1 MEQSTLQPG
10 TLLRG
15 GAYRV
20 ERALSSGGFGNTY
33 VVMNLNFDERWA
45 MKEFFMKGVNLRDG
59 NTVTVSV
66 PENLQPFNAQREK
79 FRKEAQRLWKLKN
92 DHIVKVHDLF
102 EENGTV
108 YYVMDFIDGE
118 SLSERIKRLGRPLTE
133 VEVMPLLRQALDAL
147 ESVHRQKIW
156 HLDIKPA
163 NMMVDKQEHLYL
175 IDFGAS
181 KQLHTS
187 DGLSLS
193 TSSALAYTPGYAP
206 LEQTDQNIKLFGP
219 WTDLYALG
227 ASLYK
232 LLTNETPPTSSEM
245 IAMGGQ
251 LLFPPVA
258 ISQRMKNLI
267 TWMMKPAY
275 TQRPQSAAEIRQFL
289 DKPHV
294 EQEEETVIDEPKPK
308 IEEETV
314 VTPPPVI
321 PPVPPTPKPEPKP
334 EPKPTPK
341 PEPKPAPKANPQP
354 STFNPPPSKSLPWGI
369 IVGVVMALLAFGGV
383 GGYFLLSGKSSVEEV
398 VPQKEEPKEVTISY
412 TSSLG
417 DKGQYTGYV
426 NADGKPD
433 GWGKV
438 AFENGSR
445 YEGNFKN
452 GLRDST
458 GTFTFKD
465 GSVYTGTF
473 KDDHFEDGTFEATD
487 GSRFEG
493 HFSSDNKP
501 QSGIWYDKK
510 GNEIESVSACP
521 SACKCKECKCDP
533 CKCAPIDD

>member
-1 MEQSTLQPG
+1 MEQATLQPG

-33 VVMNLNFDERWA
+33 VVMNLNFDELWA
-45 MKEFFMKGVNLRDG
+45 MKEFFMKGINLRDG

-66 PENLQPFNAQREK
+66 PENRQSFNAQRDK

-133 VEVMPLLRQALDAL
+133 EEVMPLLRQALDAL

-163 NMMVDKQEHLYL
+163 NMMVDKQERLFL

-251 LLFPPVA
+251 LLFPPVV
-258 ISQRMKNLI
+258 ISQRMKKLI
-267 TWMMKPAY
+267 TWMMKPSI
-275 TQRPQSAAEIRQFL
+275 TERPQSAVEVRQFL
-289 DKPHV
+289 DTPPLV
-294 EQEEETVIDEPKPK
+294 EDEGTVIDDPKPK
-308 IEEETV
+308 TDEETI

-321 PPVPPTPKPEPKP
+321 
-334 EPKPTPK
+334 PTPK
-341 PEPKPAPKANPQP
+341 PEPKPAPKPEPKPASKPEPKPASKPEPKPAPKLEPKPQI
-354 STFNPPPSKSLPWGI
+354 SNLNSQPSKSLPWGI
-369 IVGVVMALLAFGGV
+369 IVGVVMAIIAFGGV
-383 GGYFLLSGKSSVEEV
+383 GGYFLLSGKSPVKEV

-417 DKGQYTGYV
+417 DAGQYTGYV
-426 NADGKPD
+426 NAAGKPD

-438 AFENGSR
+438 VFDNGSR

-465 GSVYTGTF
+465 GSVFTGTF

-501 QSGIWYDKK
+501 QQGIWYDKN
-510 GNEIESVSACP
+510 GNVIEEV
-521 SACKCKECKCDP
+521 
-533 CKCAPIDD
+533 

>member
-1 MEQSTLQPG
+1 MEQATLQPG

-33 VVMNLNFDERWA
+33 VVMNLNFDELWA
-45 MKEFFMKGVNLRDG
+45 MKEFFMKGINLRDG

-66 PENLQPFNAQREK
+66 PENRQSFNAQREK

-133 VEVMPLLRQALDAL
+133 EEVMPLLRQALDAL

-163 NMMVDKQEHLYL
+163 NMMVNKQEQLFL

-251 LLFPPVA
+251 LLFPPVV
-258 ISQRMKNLI
+258 ISQRMKKLI
-267 TWMMKPAY
+267 TWMMKPSI
-275 TQRPQSAAEIRQFL
+275 TERPQSAAEVRQFL
-289 DKPHV
+289 NVPPVV
-294 EQEEETVIDEPKPK
+294 EDEETVIDEPKPK
-308 IEEETV
+308 TDEETI
-314 VTPPPVI
+314 VTPPPVT
-321 PPVPPTPKPEPKP
+321 PPVPPT
-334 EPKPTPK
+334 
-341 PEPKPAPKANPQP
+341 
-354 STFNPPPSKSLPWGI
+354 SKSEPQTNIHSPLTTHQSPKLPWGI

-383 GGYFLLSGKSSVEEV
+383 LGYFMMSGISPVEEV
-398 VPQKEEPKEVTISY
+398 TQEIKREKVTIPY

-433 GWGKV
+433 GLGKV
-438 AFENGSR
+438 AFENGSS
-445 YEGNFKN
+445 YDGNFKN

-465 GSVYTGTF
+465 GSVFKGEF
-473 KDDHFEDGTFEATD
+473 KDDHFEYGTFEATD

-493 HFSSDNKP
+493 YFSADNKP
-501 QSGIWYDKK
+501 QQGIWYDKNGK
-510 GNEIESVSACP
+510 IIEEVGGDLP
-521 SACKCKECKCDP
+521 
-533 CKCAPIDD
+533 APAE

>member
-1 MEQSTLQPG
+1 MDNQATLQPG

-33 VVMNLNFDERWA
+33 VVMNLNFDELWA

-66 PENLQPFNAQREK
+66 PENRQSFDAQRDK
-79 FRKEAQRLWKLKN
+79 FKKEAQRLWKLKN
-92 DHIVKVHDLF
+92 DHIVNVHDLF

-118 SLSERIKRLGRPLTE
+118 ALGERLKRMGRPLTE
-133 VEVMPLLRQALDAL
+133 DELEPLLRQALDAL
-147 ESVHRQKIW
+147 ETVHRQKIW

-163 NMMVDKQEHLYL
+163 NMMVDKQERLFL

-181 KQLHTS
+181 KQLHTN
-187 DGLSLS
+187 DGHSVA
-193 TSSALAYTPGYAP
+193 TSSAMAFTPGYAP
-206 LEQTDQNIKLFGP
+206 LEQTDQNFKIFGP

-232 LLTNETPPTSSEM
+232 LLTGDTPPSASEI
-245 IAMGGQ
+245 IAMGGRP
-251 LLFPPVA
+251 LFPPVV
-258 ISQRMKNLI
+258 SPRMQYLI
-267 TWMMKPAY
+267 AWMMNPAY
-275 TQRPQSAAEIRQFL
+275 TKRPQSSAEVRKFL
-289 DKPHV
+289 DTPFAV
-294 EQEEETVIDEPKPK
+294 EEEETVIDITPPPV
-308 IEEETV
+308 EEETV
-314 VTPPPVI
+314 ITTPPPA
-321 PPVPPTPKPEPKP
+321 PKPELKSALKSQDNLPLGSAASRE
-334 EPKPTPK
+334 EPQT
-341 PEPKPAPKANPQP
+341 
-354 STFNPPPSKSLPWGI
+354 SKSIPWGI
-369 IVGVVMALLAFGGV
+369 IVGVVLAIIAFGGV
-383 GGYFLLSGKSSVEEV
+383 GGYFLLSGKSPVEEV
-398 VPQKEEPKEVTISY
+398 VLLKEEPKKVTISY

-417 DKGQYTGYV
+417 DNGQYTGFV
-426 NADGKPD
+426 DEGGRPN

-438 AFENGSR
+438 VFDNGSR

-493 HFSSDNKP
+493 HFSSNNKP
-501 QSGIWYDKK
+501 QKGVWYDKNGK
-510 GNEIESVSACP
+510 VLEEV
-521 SACKCKECKCDP
+521 
-533 CKCAPIDD
+533 

>member
-20 ERALSSGGFGNTY
+20 ERALGSGGFGNTY

-66 PENLQPFNAQREK
+66 PENRQSFNAQRDK

-102 EENGTV
+102 EENGTA

-133 VEVMPLLRQALDAL
+133 EEVMPLLRQALDAL

-163 NMMVDKQEHLYL
+163 NMMVDKQERLFL

-251 LLFPPVA
+251 LLFPPVV
-258 ISQRMKNLI
+258 ISQRMKKLI
-267 TWMMKPAY
+267 TWMMKPSI
-275 TQRPQSAAEIRQFL
+275 TERPQSAAEVRQFL
-289 DKPHV
+289 NVPPVV
-294 EQEEETVIDEPKPK
+294 EDEGTVIDEPKPK
-308 IEEETV
+308 TEEETV
-314 VTPPPVI
+314 VTTPPVI
-321 PPVPPTPKPEPKP
+321 PTPKPKPEPKP
-334 EPKPTPK
+334 APKPEVKPTPK
-341 PEPKPAPKANPQP
+341 PEPKPVSKPAPVLEPK
-354 STFNPPPSKSLPWGI
+354 TSKKLPKSI
-369 IVGVVMALLAFGGV
+369 IVGVILFALTFVGI
-383 GGYFLLSGKSSVEEV
+383 GGYLIVTGTQVIPASVMETV
-398 VPQKEEPKEVTISY
+398 DPQPKEVTISY

-417 DKGQYTGYV
+417 DAGQYTGYV
-426 NADGKPD
+426 NAAGKPD

-438 AFENGSR
+438 VFDNGSR

-465 GSVYTGTF
+465 GSVFTGTF

-493 HFSSDNKP
+493 HFSADNKP
-501 QSGIWYDKK
+501 QQGIWYDKN
-510 GNEIESVSACP
+510 GNVIEEV
-521 SACKCKECKCDP
+521 
-533 CKCAPIDD
+533 

>member
-45 MKEFFMKGVNLRDG
+45 MKEFFMKGINLRDG

-66 PENLQPFNAQREK
+66 PENRQSFNAQRDK
-79 FRKEAQRLWKLKN
+79 FRKEAQRLWKLKD

-102 EENGTV
+102 EENGTA

-133 VEVMPLLRQALDAL
+133 EEVMPLLRQALDAL

-163 NMMVDKQEHLYL
+163 NMMVDKQERLFL

-251 LLFPPVA
+251 LLFPPVV
-258 ISQRMKNLI
+258 ISQRMKKLI
-267 TWMMKPAY
+267 TWMMKPSI
-275 TQRPQSAAEIRQFL
+275 TERPQSAADVRKFL
-289 DKPHV
+289 DVPHV
-294 EQEEETVIDEPKPK
+294 VEDEGTVIDEPDSNTD
-308 IEEETV
+308 EETI
-314 VTPPPVI
+314 VTTPPVI
-321 PPVPPTPKPEPKP
+321 PAPKPEL
-334 EPKPTPK
+334 K
-341 PEPKPAPKANPQP
+341 PEPKPAPKPQ
-354 STFNPPPSKSLPWGI
+354 TDVHPPLTSQQSSKLPWGI
-369 IVGVVMALLAFGGV
+369 IVGVVMAIIAFGGV
-383 GGYFLLSGKSSVEEV
+383 GGYFLLSGKSPVEEV

-417 DKGQYTGYV
+417 DAGQYTGYV
-426 NADGKPD
+426 NAAGKPD

-438 AFENGSR
+438 VFDNGSR

-465 GSVYTGTF
+465 GSVFTGTF

-493 HFSSDNKP
+493 HFSADNKP
-501 QSGIWYDKK
+501 QQGIWYDKN
-510 GNEIESVSACP
+510 GNVIEEV
-521 SACKCKECKCDP
+521 
-533 CKCAPIDD
+533 

>member
-1 MEQSTLQPG
+1 MEQATLQPG

-33 VVMNLNFDERWA
+33 VVMNLNFDELWA
-45 MKEFFMKGVNLRDG
+45 MKEFFMKGINLRDG

-66 PENLQPFNAQREK
+66 PENRQSFNAQRDK

-133 VEVMPLLRQALDAL
+133 EEVMPLLRQALDAL

-163 NMMVDKQEHLYL
+163 NMMVDKQERLFL

-251 LLFPPVA
+251 LLFPPVV
-258 ISQRMKNLI
+258 ISQRMKKLI
-267 TWMMKPAY
+267 TWMMKPSI
-275 TQRPQSAAEIRQFL
+275 TERPQSAAEVRQFL

-321 PPVPPTPKPEPKP
+321 PPVPPTPNPEPKP

-341 PEPKPAPKANPQP
+341 PEPKPIPKANPQP

-383 GGYFLLSGKSSVEEV
+383 LGYFMMSGISPVEEV
-398 VPQKEEPKEVTISY
+398 VPQKEDPKFEIKIAY

-417 DKGQYTGYV
+417 DVGQYTGYV

-438 AFENGSR
+438 AFENGNR
-445 YEGNFKN
+445 YEGHFKN

-465 GSVYTGTF
+465 GSVYKGTF
-473 KDDHFEDGTFEATD
+473 KDDHFEKGTFEATD

-493 HFSSDNKP
+493 YFSSDNKP
-501 QSGIWYDKK
+501 KNGIWYDKNGK
-510 GNEIESVSACP
+510 DIEKVGDGYV
-521 SACKCKECKCDP
+521 DP
-533 CKCAPIDD
+533 PAPAE